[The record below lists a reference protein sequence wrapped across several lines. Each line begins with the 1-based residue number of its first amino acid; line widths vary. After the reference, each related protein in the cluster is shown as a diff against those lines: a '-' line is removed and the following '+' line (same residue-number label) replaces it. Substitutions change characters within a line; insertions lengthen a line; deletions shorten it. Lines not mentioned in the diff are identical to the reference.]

1 MKTINPAF
9 TMSIKPMRSTGITG
23 QSSKRGTCV
32 IPNTY
37 LKLRKLLSRE
47 KTCNNFISKTVS
59 GLKQEDEEEAYL
71 AKKRRDRGPKNY
83 ISFFQRSVLL
93 NPCC

>member
-32 IPNTY
+32 TPNTY
-37 LKLRKLLSRE
+37 LMITELVSRGQDVKLDSLTTS
-47 KTCNNFISKTVS
+47 
-59 GLKQEDEEEAYL
+59 L
-71 AKKRRDRGPKNY
+71 AKQLVD
-83 ISFFQRSVLL
+83 
-93 NPCC
+93 